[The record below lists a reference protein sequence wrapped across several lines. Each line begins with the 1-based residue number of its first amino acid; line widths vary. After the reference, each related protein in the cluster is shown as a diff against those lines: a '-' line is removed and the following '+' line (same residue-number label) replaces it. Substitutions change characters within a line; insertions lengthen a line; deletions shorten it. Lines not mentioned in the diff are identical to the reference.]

1 MDFTAMPAH
10 SFFEVDDISLKEI
23 EAHVQRDYASEDFNL
38 DALWKSSEG
47 EHKRKKKREQDED
60 DDEEGVHALLFDC
73 ADESVEKFWN
83 VTEDVFMNKME
94 RVKKP
99 SHSSSPGLASDV
111 SSDENESSR
120 LFLDRLE
127 TLAKEDEDAKALFF
141 LDAPMAEDVAEEKGF
156 DIAYETMCVD
166 GGKNVIV
173 DKFAESV
180 RGRAREVLLFEL
192 ERAGFL
198 AAKKKTNEIPTSPT
212 RTPKKSSSSMQP
224 HPWDNLS
231 FAIDRIRELQKSV
244 CMSRSLNG
252 IKSFDKKINIV
263 SDNIC
268 ASLRDLDNIET
279 RQLNRAKKAMKMTL
293 SVPDGRVLRV
303 IQDKFKHSRKVALV
317 AFEKFCA
324 KAMCALEQ
332 TRDDDDDD
340 NDDDQENDK
349 KLVNTP
355 TRDKTHLPSDGD
367 ACRFNANENEN
378 DEEKSKRHGKLVKK
392 ILSEWLYENFYP
404 TETRK
409 RPIPTKAEKRML
421 AKKTGLTQTQVTD
434 WFVNARARLWK
445 PRVEGI
451 VRSVVDELKNKRN
464 VNTSTPVVV

>member
-141 LDAPMAEDVAEEKGF
+141 LDAPIAEDAAEEKGF
-156 DIAYETMCVD
+156 DIAHATMCVD

-173 DKFAESV
+173 NNLQKVFAV
-180 RGRAREVLLFEL
+180 ARERSYF
-192 ERAGFL
+192 
-198 AAKKKTNEIPTSPT
+198 
-212 RTPKKSSSSMQP
+212 SSSSAPDFSPPKKKRMRYQP
-224 HPWDNLS
+224 LL
-231 FAIDRIRELQKSV
+231 RELPKSRPLR
-244 CMSRSLNG
+244 CNHIRGIIFRSPSIAFEN
-252 IKSFDKKINIV
+252 
-263 SDNIC
+263 C
-268 ASLRDLDNIET
+268 
-279 RQLNRAKKAMKMTL
+279 KKAFAC
-293 SVPDGRVLRV
+293 PD
-303 IQDKFKHSRKVALV
+303 H
-317 AFEKFCA
+317 
-324 KAMCALEQ
+324 
-332 TRDDDDDD
+332 
-340 NDDDQENDK
+340 
-349 KLVNTP
+349 
-355 TRDKTHLPSDGD
+355 
-367 ACRFNANENEN
+367 
-378 DEEKSKRHGKLVKK
+378 
-392 ILSEWLYENFYP
+392 
-404 TETRK
+404 
-409 RPIPTKAEKRML
+409 
-421 AKKTGLTQTQVTD
+421 
-434 WFVNARARLWK
+434 
-445 PRVEGI
+445 
-451 VRSVVDELKNKRN
+451 
-464 VNTSTPVVV
+464 

>member
-60 DDEEGVHALLFDC
+60 DGKEGVHTLLFDC

-83 VTEDVFMNKME
+83 VTEDVLMNKME

-141 LDAPMAEDVAEEKGF
+141 LDAPIAEDAAEEKGF
-156 DIAYETMCVD
+156 DIAHATMCVD

-173 DKFAESV
+173 NKFAESV
-180 RGRAREVLLFEL
+180 RGRVREVLLFEL

-198 AAKKKTNEIPTSPT
+198 AAEKKTNEIPTSPT
-212 RTPKKSSSSMQP
+212 RTPKKSSSLMQP

-303 IQDKFKHSRKVALV
+303 IKDKFKHSRKVALV

-340 NDDDQENDK
+340 NQENDK

>member
-1 MDFTAMPAH
+1 MDFTAMPAR

-127 TLAKEDEDAKALFF
+127 TLAKEDEDATALFF

-198 AAKKKTNEIPTSPT
+198 AAKKK
-212 RTPKKSSSSMQP
+212 RMRYQP
-224 HPWDNLS
+224 LL
-231 FAIDRIRELQKSV
+231 RELPKSLPLR
-244 CMSRSLNG
+244 CNHIRGIIFRSPS
-252 IKSFDKKINIV
+252 I
-263 SDNIC
+263 
-268 ASLRDLDNIET
+268 
-279 RQLNRAKKAMKMTL
+279 
-293 SVPDGRVLRV
+293 
-303 IQDKFKHSRKVALV
+303 
-317 AFEKFCA
+317 AFENC
-324 KAMCALEQ
+324 
-332 TRDDDDDD
+332 
-340 NDDDQENDK
+340 
-349 KLVNTP
+349 
-355 TRDKTHLPSDGD
+355 KTAF
-367 ACRFNANENEN
+367 ACP
-378 DEEKSKRHGKLVKK
+378 DH
-392 ILSEWLYENFYP
+392 
-404 TETRK
+404 
-409 RPIPTKAEKRML
+409 
-421 AKKTGLTQTQVTD
+421 
-434 WFVNARARLWK
+434 
-445 PRVEGI
+445 
-451 VRSVVDELKNKRN
+451 
-464 VNTSTPVVV
+464 

>member
-1 MDFTAMPAH
+1 MPAH

-60 DDEEGVHALLFDC
+60 DGKEGVHTLLFDC

-83 VTEDVFMNKME
+83 VTEDVLMNKME

-141 LDAPMAEDVAEEKGF
+141 LDAPIAEDAAEEKGF
-156 DIAYETMCVD
+156 DIAHATMCVD

-173 DKFAESV
+173 NKFAESV
-180 RGRAREVLLFEL
+180 RGRVREVLLFEL

-198 AAKKKTNEIPTSPT
+198 AAEKKTNEIPTSPT
-212 RTPKKSSSSMQP
+212 RTPKKSSSLMQP

-303 IQDKFKHSRKVALV
+303 IKDKFKHSRKVALV

-340 NDDDQENDK
+340 QENNK